1 MPHEQNN
8 KLSAF
13 GKMLWG
19 GVRFSSGVA
28 LAFGHGISAIV
39 LKTPA
44 SRMPV
49 AKMQIE
55 AGEKTFK
62 QGWQEWNACP

>member
-1 MPHEQNN
+1 MTEQEKR
-8 KLSAF
+8 KLVAARKI
-13 GKMLWG
+13 GWG
-19 GVRFSSGVA
+19 AIRVASGVA
-28 LAFGHGISAIV
+28 LAFGHGISAIF

-62 QGWQEWNACP
+62 QGWDEWNACT